1 MLKASEA
8 IVVDEYF
15 GPEPEESKEEKMP
28 GLLRTKGLSKPQF
41 TISLGPG
48 PLWWS

>member
-8 IVVDEYF
+8 IVIDENF
-15 GPEPEESKEEKMP
+15 GPKEKEKEEKMP
-28 GLLRTKGLSKPQF
+28 ALLKKSSLTPQF